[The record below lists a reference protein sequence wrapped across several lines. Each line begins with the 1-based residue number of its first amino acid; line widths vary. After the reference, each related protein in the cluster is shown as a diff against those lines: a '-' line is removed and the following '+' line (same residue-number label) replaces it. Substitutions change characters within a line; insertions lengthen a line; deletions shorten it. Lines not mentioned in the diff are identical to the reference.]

1 MGMDAYALKFKN
13 LVKFDDVKHLFD
25 QYGDYLEWTEGD
37 FRRLDYTNQRIKAWV
52 QTIPGFDESI
62 HTHQFTP
69 NVDPVETLKAN
80 GIDPDSDFEVVMF
93 SDDILMLTINER
105 GTRFASSSIVQITS
119 DNFKYEPTGE
129 WWAYVQFTE
138 EGYIRKPFQH
148 VIVPWSTTEDG
159 GIVLSANNF
168 TGDGEGVSKV
178 LEQIDAKQADEANMY
193 FVSQAEIAQITPYV
207 NEYDRKTWTRYFDQP
222 NTIVHLNW

>member
-25 QYGDYLEWTEGD
+25 QYGDYLEWTECD

-62 HTHQFTP
+62 HTHQFEPT
-69 NVDPVETLKAN
+69 VDYVKTLEAV
-80 GIDPDSDFEVVMF
+80 GIDPTSALDVELFTDDRLVVKEYHTETVTEIPSDKYVY
-93 SDDILMLTINER
+93 
-105 GTRFASSSIVQITS
+105 FA
-119 DNFKYEPTGE
+119 TGE

-178 LEQIDAKQADEANMY
+178 LEQIDTKQADEANMY
-193 FVSQAEIAQITPYV
+193 FVSQAEISQITPYV
-207 NEYDRKTWTRYFDQP
+207 NQYDRKTWNRYFDQP